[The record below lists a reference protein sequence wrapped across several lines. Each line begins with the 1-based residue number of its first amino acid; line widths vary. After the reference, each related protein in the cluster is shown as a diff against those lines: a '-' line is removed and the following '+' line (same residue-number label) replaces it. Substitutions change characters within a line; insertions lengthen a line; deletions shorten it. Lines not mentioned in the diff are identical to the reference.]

1 MSPLLHGDDV
11 ASSVAGNVRIAADS
25 PMKKARVRVVRFS
38 TSCNS
43 TPVEFTVPTSPA
55 PPAGDWYN
63 RSDQSEEPSPKSSDT
78 SDDTVA
84 LLLDSYLLLDASTAH
99 SSPLN
104 YSPRDEL
111 DDENW
116 DGSLSG
122 LYGAEDILER
132 LYNSYL
138 DEDMSLRAEG

>member
-11 ASSVAGNVRIAADS
+11 ASSLADNVRMATDS
-25 PMKKARVRVVRFS
+25 PMKKTRVRVVRFS

-43 TPVEFTVPTSPA
+43 IPVEFTIPTSPA

-63 RSDQSEEPSPKSSDT
+63 SSDQSEEPSPKSSDT
-78 SDDTVA
+78 SEDTVA
-84 LLLDSYLLLDASTAH
+84 SLLDSYLLLDANTAH

-116 DGSLSG
+116 DGNLSG

-138 DEDMSLRAEG
+138 DEDMSLRTEG